1 MAARNAANVLP
12 EPVGAAISA
21 LRPAWMSGHARC
33 CGSVGSRK
41 RDSNQRSMAG
51 GKADNDILK
60 YGEDLPKER
69 HPPRRRDAVHGLP
82 DLVVRRGRARR
93 HTQPTRPAWH

>member
-12 EPVGAAISA
+12 EPVGAAIRA

-41 RDSNQRSMAG
+41 RDSNQRLMAG
-51 GKADNDILK
+51 WKTGKHNPEKWGKFTQA
-60 YGEDLPKER
+60 G
-69 HPPRRRDAVHGLP
+69 HPPP
-82 DLVVRRGRARR
+82 PPRGGPPEGRRAREGR
-93 HTQPTRPAWH
+93 EVGSGGGRSLKK